1 MFYFTK
7 HVSTFLSHHQ
17 LQMFD
22 GIFTV
27 YMITLRNYEIK
38 FTLTIWIL
46 DYIADK
52 ACLRTNSSWNKNKK
66 KNNEINETWKRIK
79 RKKQI

>member
-7 HVSTFLSHHQ
+7 HVSTFLSHPQ

-38 FTLTIWIL
+38 FTLTI
-46 DYIADK
+46 
-52 ACLRTNSSWNKNKK
+52 
-66 KNNEINETWKRIK
+66 
-79 RKKQI
+79 